1 MRGLPIWLSR
11 GLALAS
17 LLAGACSSPS
27 EPPRPVTPPPARTS
41 LEARWVPL
49 RAPHSVSFLELPA
62 KALGAAGSMAA
73 LNPPYSG
80 QIVKVHVRVGE
91 RVTRGQPVVDI
102 MMPAVVGAAGEH
114 AAAHTKI
121 DAYLL
126 RMQQLRALKAE
137 GLVRSSELADVEMRL
152 AEARA
157 DERRTEAILRSAGVD
172 PARVPH
178 LAASGGAVAL
188 RSPIDGLVTEI
199 SAALGETRDSAGQPF
214 ARITGVSPTRIEA
227 RATQRLPAGA
237 RFELVMASGEAV
249 PLRLVAEAPVVD
261 PRDGTA
267 AAWFE
272 PEPALMLPVGLTGK
286 VRVVLPDRPGL
297 TIAPRTAVG
306 RRGATEFVRARR
318 GDGVAD
324 VSVKVVQSSGAD
336 ALIESALAAGAE
348 IAERVAESGE

>member
-1 MRGLPIWLSR
+1 MRAPPIALSR
-11 GLALAS
+11 GLAFAS
-17 LLAGACSSPS
+17 LFAVACSSRN
-27 EPPRPVTPPPARTS
+27 EPPRPVGPAPAHTS

-62 KALGAAGSMAA
+62 KALGGAGSLAV

-80 QIVKVHVRVGE
+80 QIVNVHVRVGE
-91 RVTRGQPVVDI
+91 RVVRGQPVVDI

-137 GLVRSSELADVEMRL
+137 GLVRSADLADVEMRL

-172 PARVPH
+172 PTRVAH
-178 LAASGGAVAL
+178 LAASGGAVPL

-199 SAALGETRDSAGQPF
+199 SAALGETRDSAGAPF
-214 ARITGVSPTRIEA
+214 ARIAGMAPTRIEA

-237 RFELVMASGEAV
+237 RFELVMAAGEQV

-272 PEPALMLPVGLTGK
+272 PEPARTLPVGLTGK
-286 VRVVLPDRPGL
+286 VRVILPDRPGL

-306 RRGATEFVRARR
+306 RRGGAEFVRARR
-318 GDGVAD
+318 GDGVAE
-324 VSVKVVQSSGAD
+324 VPVKVVQSSGAD
-336 ALIESALAAGAE
+336 ALIESALAAGVE
-348 IAERVAESGE
+348 ITERVAESGE